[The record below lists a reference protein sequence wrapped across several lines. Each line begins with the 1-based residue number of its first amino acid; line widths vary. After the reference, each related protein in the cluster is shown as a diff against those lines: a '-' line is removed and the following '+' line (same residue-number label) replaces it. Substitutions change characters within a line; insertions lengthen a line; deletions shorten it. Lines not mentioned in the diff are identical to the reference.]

1 MFAWNF
7 ERRPKDAWKMSLGD
21 VHIMIFYGLPSRERQ
36 FNALCDISK
45 TVTFLKYSFSVPVSA
60 SVLNIIKKTHY
71 FWIIFDPTH
80 QMCCVKHLKVSRCL
94 FLKFGETSFSKRT
107 FSKRP
112 RKTSVGCPSTTIQF
126 WTSHTNAFSLRHFQ
140 FCFTKCR
147 PEILKS

>member
-7 ERRPKDAWKMSLGD
+7 ERRKKDVWKMSLGD

-45 TVTFLKYSFSVPVSA
+45 TITFLKYSFSVPVSA

-94 FLKFGETSFSKRT
+94 FLKFWRNVILKTYILKTSQKDVRRVSVHNNSILNISYKCIFTSSFSVL
-107 FSKRP
+107 FH
-112 RKTSVGCPSTTIQF
+112 QM
-126 WTSHTNAFSLRHFQ
+126 
-140 FCFTKCR
+140 
-147 PEILKS
+147 